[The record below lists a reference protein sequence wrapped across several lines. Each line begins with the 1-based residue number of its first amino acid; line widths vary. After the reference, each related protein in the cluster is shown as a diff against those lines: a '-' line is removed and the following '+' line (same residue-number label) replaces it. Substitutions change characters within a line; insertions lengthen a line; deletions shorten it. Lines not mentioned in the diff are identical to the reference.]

1 MNQFLI
7 QQHTSPEGMN
17 MKEWE
22 WYLVNNHTEKSI
34 TIYWKGYL
42 PQRDCVWMKVSVD
55 GMD

>member
-42 PQRDCVWMKVSVD
+42 PQRDCVWMKASVD